1 MHYELMIYLAAVN
14 VVTFFM
20 YGIDKLKAKRSKWRI
35 SEAALLWMA
44 VIGGSIGAWLGIK
57 IWHHKTMH
65 KKFKYGVPAI
75 IILQIAALPMLLA
88 GQPRLELRSN
98 STARIVANG
107 KPMLMIGG
115 ELGNSSASTPEDV
128 KRTFAHLSKIGLN
141 TVLAPVSWEL
151 IEPQEGTFDM
161 SSLDVILTEARRN
174 GLRVVLLW
182 FGAWKNSM
190 SCYAPEWFKRDVKR
204 FPRAHTQDGKP
215 VEEASSLSKNVLE
228 ADKRAFCRI
237 MEHLRDHDAQEQTVI
252 MVQVENEIGMI
263 EVPRDYSDDATHMYR
278 TAVPQQLTAYLAKH
292 QKSLHPYLKEK
303 LQPQAKAG
311 ANWAQLFGDDIY
323 TEEIFQTWTYATYV
337 EQIAKAGREVYNLP
351 MYVNVALDSRGRKP
365 GQYPSGGP
373 LAHLIDLWHC
383 GAPSIDV
390 LGVDIYDKGIKSW
403 LEKYHLPN
411 NPLFVPEI
419 RLEDKDAMYALYAF
433 GHHGAMGFCPFSI
446 EDYPLTKS
454 NKSNDWKQMDLSQDD
469 QLNAFSSAGTSL
481 SPLVASYK
489 LLRQAEPLILERQG
503 TKDMDAVL
511 LDNGQREAE
520 IITPDGI
527 RLTIKHSYTL
537 GWEPGAKD
545 AEWPE
550 AACIILRLGK
560 EDYLVIGS
568 GVVVTYSPAESS
580 STWQKGDKRIGLAKC
595 EEVEIVDGKQR
606 IVRHLN
612 GDQTHQGRHI
622 RIPVGQFQIQHFK
635 LYRY

>member
-1 MHYELMIYLAAVN
+1 MKNLLFSLLLCILA
-14 VVTFFM
+14 M
-20 YGIDKLKAKRSKWRI
+20 
-35 SEAALLWMA
+35 
-44 VIGGSIGAWLGIK
+44 GAQ
-57 IWHHKTMH
+57 
-65 KKFKYGVPAI
+65 A
-75 IILQIAALPMLLA
+75 QR
-88 GQPRLELRSN
+88 QPRLEHRDN
-98 STARIVANG
+98 STARIVVND

-128 KRTFAHLSKIGLN
+128 KRTFSHLHKMGLN
-141 TVLAPVSWEL
+141 TVLVPVSWEL
-151 IEPQEGTFDM
+151 IEPQEGEFDM
-161 SSLDVILTEARRN
+161 GTLDVILSEARHN
-174 GLRVVLLW
+174 ELKVVLLW

-204 FPRAHTQDGKP
+204 FPRAHTSEGVP

-228 ADKRAFCRI
+228 ADKRAFCHV
-237 MEHLRDHDAQEQTVI
+237 MAYLRDHDALEQTVI

-263 EVPRDYSDDATHMYR
+263 EVPRDYSANATRLYQS
-278 TAVPQQLTAYLAKH
+278 AVPKQLTDYLKRH

-337 EQIAKAGREVYNLP
+337 EQIAKAGREIYNLP
-351 MYVNVALDSRGRKP
+351 MYVNVALNSRDRKP

-403 LEKYHLPN
+403 LAKYHLPN

-446 EDYPLTKS
+446 EDYPLTTTS
-454 NKSNDWKQMDLSQDD
+454 NANDWKQMDLSQDD
-469 QLNAFSSAGTSL
+469 QLNAFSSVGSSL
-481 SPLVASYK
+481 SPLVASYQ
-489 LLRQAEPLILERQG
+489 LLRQTEPLILERQG
-503 TKDMDAVL
+503 TKDIDAVL
-511 LDNGQREAE
+511 LDNEQREAE
-520 IITPDGI
+520 IITADGI
-527 RLTIKHSYTL
+527 RLTVKHSYSL

-550 AACIILRLGK
+550 TACIILRLGK

-568 GVVVTYSPAESS
+568 GVVVTF
-580 STWQKGDKRIGLAKC
+580 QQRIGLAKC

-606 IVRHLN
+606 IIRHLN
-612 GDQTHQGRHI
+612 GDQTHQGRHV
-622 RIPVGQFQIQHFK
+622 RIPVGAFQIQHFK

>member
-1 MHYELMIYLAAVN
+1 MKN
-14 VVTFFM
+14 FC
-20 YGIDKLKAKRSKWRI
+20 I
-35 SEAALLWMA
+35 SLLLCLL
-44 VIGGSIGAWLGIK
+44 VLGAQ
-57 IWHHKTMH
+57 
-65 KKFKYGVPAI
+65 A
-75 IILQIAALPMLLA
+75 QR
-88 GQPRLELRSN
+88 QPRLEYRGN
-98 STARIVANG
+98 STARIVVNDR
-107 KPMLMIGG
+107 PMLMIGG
-115 ELGNSSASTPEDV
+115 ELGNSSASMPEDV
-128 KRTFAHLSKIGLN
+128 KRTLSHLHKLGLN
-141 TVLAPVSWEL
+141 TVLVPVSWEL
-151 IEPQEGTFDM
+151 IEPQEGKYDM
-161 SSLDVILTEARRN
+161 GTLDAILSEASRN
-174 GLRVVLLW
+174 ELKVVLLW

-204 FPRAHTQDGKP
+204 FPRAHTSDGKP

-228 ADKRAFCRI
+228 ADKRAFCRV
-237 MEHLRDHDAQEQTVI
+237 MEYLRDHDAEKQTVI

-263 EVPRDYSDDATHMYR
+263 EVPRDYSADATRLYQS
-278 TAVPQQLTAYLAKH
+278 AVPKQLTDYLKKH
-292 QKSLHPYLKEK
+292 QASLHPYLKGK

-337 EQIAKAGREVYNLP
+337 EQIAKAGREIYNLP
-351 MYVNVALDSRGRKP
+351 MYVNVALNSRGRKP

-403 LEKYHLPN
+403 LAKYHLPN

-446 EDYPLTKS
+446 EDYPLTTTS
-454 NKSNDWKQMDLSQDD
+454 NVHDWKQMDLSKDD
-469 QLNAFSSAGTSL
+469 QLNVFSAVGTSL
-481 SPLVASYK
+481 SPLVAAYQ

-511 LDNGQREAE
+511 LDNEQREAE
-520 IITPDGI
+520 IVTPDGI

-545 AEWPE
+545 AKWPE
-550 AACIILRLGK
+550 TACIILRLGK

-568 GVVVTYSPAESS
+568 GVVLTYSPAESS
-580 STWQKGDKRIGLAKC
+580 TTWQKGDKRIGLAKC
-595 EEVEIVDGKQR
+595 EEVEIVDGNPCV
-606 IVRHLN
+606 VRHLN
-612 GDQTHQGRHI
+612 GDQTHQGRHV

>member
-1 MHYELMIYLAAVN
+1 MKN
-14 VVTFFM
+14 FC
-20 YGIDKLKAKRSKWRI
+20 I
-35 SEAALLWMA
+35 SLLLCLL
-44 VIGGSIGAWLGIK
+44 VLGAQ
-57 IWHHKTMH
+57 
-65 KKFKYGVPAI
+65 A
-75 IILQIAALPMLLA
+75 QR
-88 GQPRLELRSN
+88 QPRLEYRGN
-98 STARIVANG
+98 STARIVVNDR
-107 KPMLMIGG
+107 PMLMIGG

-128 KRTFAHLSKIGLN
+128 KRTFSHLHKMGLN
-141 TVLAPVSWEL
+141 TVLVPVSWEL
-151 IEPQEGTFDM
+151 IEPQEGEFDM
-161 SSLDVILTEARRN
+161 GTLDVILSEARHN
-174 GLRVVLLW
+174 ELKVVLLW

-204 FPRAHTQDGKP
+204 FPRAHTSEGVP

-228 ADKRAFCRI
+228 ADKRAFCHV
-237 MEHLRDHDAQEQTVI
+237 MAYLRDHDALEQTVI

-263 EVPRDYSDDATHMYR
+263 EVPRDYSADATRLYQS
-278 TAVPQQLTAYLAKH
+278 AVPKQLTDYLKRH

-337 EQIAKAGREVYNLP
+337 EQIAKAGREIYNLP
-351 MYVNVALDSRGRKP
+351 MYVNVALNSRDRKP

-403 LEKYHLPN
+403 LAKYHLPN

-446 EDYPLTKS
+446 ENYPLTTVS
-454 NKSNDWKQMDLSQDD
+454 NANDWKQMDLSQDD
-469 QLNAFSSAGTSL
+469 QLNAFSSVGSSL
-481 SPLVASYK
+481 SPLVASYR

-511 LDNGQREAE
+511 LDNEQREAE
-520 IITPDGI
+520 VITPDGI

-580 STWQKGDKRIGLAKC
+580 ATWQKGDKRIGLARC
-595 EEVEIVDGKQR
+595 EEVEMVEGKQR

-612 GDQTHQGRHI
+612 GDQTHQGRHV
-622 RIPVGQFQIQHFK
+622 RIPVGMFQMQHFK

>member
-1 MHYELMIYLAAVN
+1 MKHIL
-14 VVTFFM
+14 TT
-20 YGIDKLKAKRSKWRI
+20 
-35 SEAALLWMA
+35 LLLSLLT
-44 VIGGSIGAWLGIK
+44 VGAQ
-57 IWHHKTMH
+57 
-65 KKFKYGVPAI
+65 A
-75 IILQIAALPMLLA
+75 Q
-88 GQPRLELRSN
+88 QNPRLERCGN

-115 ELGNSSASTPEDV
+115 ELGNSSASTPDDV
-128 KRTFAHLSKIGLN
+128 KRTFSHLHQMGLN
-141 TVLAPVSWEL
+141 TVLVPLSWEL
-151 IEPQEGTFDM
+151 IEPQEGAFDM
-161 SSLDVILTEARRN
+161 SSLDTILNEARLN
-174 GLRVVLLW
+174 ELKVVLLW

-190 SCYAPEWFKRDVKR
+190 SCYAPEWFKRDLKR
-204 FPRAHTQDGKP
+204 FPRAHTPEGKP

-237 MEHLRDHDAQEQTVI
+237 MQHLRDHDAQEQTVI

-263 EVPRDYSDDATHMYR
+263 EVPRDYSADAIRMYQS
-278 TAVPQQLTAYLAKH
+278 AVPQQLTDYLKKY

-303 LQPQAKAG
+303 LQPKAQAG
-311 ANWAQLFGDDIY
+311 ANWPQLFGDDIY

-337 EQIAKAGREVYNLP
+337 EQIAKAGRDIYNLP
-351 MYVNVALDSRGRKP
+351 MYVNVALNSRDRKP

-403 LEKYHLPN
+403 LSKYHLPN

-419 RLEDKDAMYALYAF
+419 RLDDKDAMYALYAF

-446 EDYPLTKS
+446 EDYPLTTAT
-454 NKSNDWKQMDLSQDD
+454 NANDWKQMDLSQDD
-469 QLNAFSSAGTSL
+469 QLNAFSTVGSSR
-481 SPLVASYK
+481 SPLVASYR

-511 LDNGQREAE
+511 LDNEQREAE
-520 IITPDGI
+520 IVTPDGI
-527 RLTIKHSYTL
+527 RLTVKHSYTL

-545 AEWPE
+545 AVWPE
-550 AACIILRLGK
+550 MACIILRLAK

-568 GVVVTYSPAESS
+568 GVVVTFSPAESS
-580 STWQKGDKRIGLAKC
+580 ASWQKGDKRIGLAKC
-595 EEVEIVDGKQR
+595 EEVEIVDGRQQ

-622 RIPVGQFQIQHFK
+622 RIPVGAFQIQHFK

>member
-1 MHYELMIYLAAVN
+1 MTSTLKRASALAL
-14 VVTFFM
+14 FFC
-20 YGIDKLKAKRSKWRI
+20 
-35 SEAALLWMA
+35 LL
-44 VIGGSIGAWLGIK
+44 SL
-57 IWHHKTMH
+57 
-65 KKFKYGVPAI
+65 
-75 IILQIAALPMLLA
+75 ALPSSAQVRITGNGPQRCLSVNGRQMLMLA
-88 GQPRLELRSN
+88 GELSN
-98 STARIVANG
+98 SAATCKSDIDSVLPR
-107 KPMLMIGG
+107 MSRL
-115 ELGNSSASTPEDV
+115 
-128 KRTFAHLSKIGLN
+128 GLN
-141 TVLAPVSWEL
+141 TVLVPAQW
-151 IEPQEGTFDM
+151 D
-161 SSLDVILTEARRN
+161 LTEPEEGKYDFSLIDETINVARQN
-174 GLRVVLLW
+174 NLKIVFLW

-190 SCYAPEWFKRDVKR
+190 SCYAPLWFKADTKR
-204 FPRAHTQDGKP
+204 FPRAMTTAGKP
-215 VEEASSLSKNVLE
+215 LEIASAFSENILN
-228 ADKRAFCRI
+228 ADKKVFTALLRHIAEVDGD
-237 MEHLRDHDAQEQTVI
+237 EHTVVMI
-252 MVQVENEIGMI
+252 QVENEIGMI

-337 EQIAKAGREVYNLP
+337 EQIAKAGREIYNLP

-580 STWQKGDKRIGLAKC
+580 ATWQKGDKRIGLAKC

>member
-1 MHYELMIYLAAVN
+1 MKN
-14 VVTFFM
+14 FC
-20 YGIDKLKAKRSKWRI
+20 I
-35 SEAALLWMA
+35 SLLLCLL
-44 VIGGSIGAWLGIK
+44 VLGAQ
-57 IWHHKTMH
+57 
-65 KKFKYGVPAI
+65 A
-75 IILQIAALPMLLA
+75 QR
-88 GQPRLELRSN
+88 QPRLEYRGN
-98 STARIVANG
+98 STARIVVNDR
-107 KPMLMIGG
+107 PMLMIGG

-128 KRTFAHLSKIGLN
+128 KRTFSHLHKLGLN
-141 TVLAPVSWEL
+141 TVLVPVSWEL
-151 IEPQEGTFDM
+151 IEPQEGKYDM
-161 SSLDVILTEARRN
+161 GTLDAILSEASRN
-174 GLRVVLLW
+174 ELKVVLLW

-204 FPRAHTQDGKP
+204 FPRAHTSDGKP

-228 ADKRAFCRI
+228 ADKRAFCRV
-237 MEHLRDHDAQEQTVI
+237 MEYLRDHDAEKQTVI

-263 EVPRDYSDDATHMYR
+263 EVPRDYSADATRLYQS
-278 TAVPQQLTAYLAKH
+278 AVPKQLIDYLKKH
-292 QKSLHPYLKEK
+292 QASLHPYLKGK

-337 EQIAKAGREVYNLP
+337 EQIAKAGREIYNLP
-351 MYVNVALDSRGRKP
+351 MYVNVALNSRGRKP

-403 LEKYHLPN
+403 LGKYHLRN
-411 NPLFVPEI
+411 NLLFVPEI

-446 EDYPLTKS
+446 EDYPLTTTS
-454 NKSNDWKQMDLSQDD
+454 NAHDWKQMDLSKDD
-469 QLNAFSSAGTSL
+469 QLNVFSAVGTSL
-481 SPLVASYK
+481 SPLVAAYQ

-511 LDNGQREAE
+511 LDNEQREAE
-520 IITPDGI
+520 IVTPDGI

-545 AEWPE
+545 AKWPE
-550 AACIILRLGK
+550 TACIILRLGK

-580 STWQKGDKRIGLAKC
+580 TTWQKGDKRIGLAKC

-606 IVRHLN
+606 IIRYLN
-612 GDQTHQGRHI
+612 GDQTHQGRHV

>member
-1 MHYELMIYLAAVN
+1 MKNLI
-14 VVTFFM
+14 
-20 YGIDKLKAKRSKWRI
+20 I
-35 SEAALLWMA
+35 SLLLCLLTM
-44 VIGGSIGAWLGIK
+44 GAQ
-57 IWHHKTMH
+57 
-65 KKFKYGVPAI
+65 A
-75 IILQIAALPMLLA
+75 QR
-88 GQPRLELRSN
+88 QPRLEHRDN
-98 STARIVANG
+98 STARIVVNDR
-107 KPMLMIGG
+107 PMLMIGG

-128 KRTFAHLSKIGLN
+128 KRTFSHLHKMGLN
-141 TVLAPVSWEL
+141 TVLVPVSWEL
-151 IEPQEGTFDM
+151 IEPQEGEFDM
-161 SSLDVILTEARRN
+161 GTLDVILSEARRN
-174 GLRVVLLW
+174 ELKVVLLW

-190 SCYAPEWFKRDVKR
+190 SCYAPEWVKRDVNR
-204 FPRAHTQDGKP
+204 FPRAHTSEGVP

-228 ADKRAFCRI
+228 ADKRAFCHV
-237 MEHLRDHDAQEQTVI
+237 MAYLRDHDAQEQTVI

-263 EVPRDYSDDATHMYR
+263 EVPRDYSADATRLYQS
-278 TAVPQQLTAYLAKH
+278 AVPKQLTDYLKRH

-337 EQIAKAGREVYNLP
+337 EQIAKAGGEIYNLP
-351 MYVNVALDSRGRKP
+351 MYVNVALNSRDRKP

-403 LEKYHLPN
+403 LAKYHLPN

-446 EDYPLTKS
+446 EDYPLTTTS
-454 NKSNDWKQMDLSQDD
+454 NANDWKQMDLSQDD
-469 QLNAFSSAGTSL
+469 QLNAFSSVGSSL
-481 SPLVASYK
+481 SPLVASYQ
-489 LLRQAEPLILERQG
+489 LLRQTEPLILERQG

-511 LDNGQREAE
+511 LDNEQREAE
-520 IITPDGI
+520 IITADGI
-527 RLTIKHSYTL
+527 RLTVKHSYSL

-550 AACIILRLGK
+550 TACIILRLGK

-568 GVVVTYSPAESS
+568 GVVVTF
-580 STWQKGDKRIGLAKC
+580 QQRIGLAKC

-606 IVRHLN
+606 IIRHLN
-612 GDQTHQGRHI
+612 GDQTHQGRHV
-622 RIPVGQFQIQHFK
+622 RIPVGAFQIQHFK
-635 LYRY
+635 LYRYLAEKL

>member
-1 MHYELMIYLAAVN
+1 MKNLI
-14 VVTFFM
+14 
-20 YGIDKLKAKRSKWRI
+20 I
-35 SEAALLWMA
+35 SLLLCLLTM
-44 VIGGSIGAWLGIK
+44 GAQ
-57 IWHHKTMH
+57 
-65 KKFKYGVPAI
+65 A
-75 IILQIAALPMLLA
+75 QR
-88 GQPRLELRSN
+88 QPRLEHRDN
-98 STARIVANG
+98 STARIVVNDR
-107 KPMLMIGG
+107 PMLMIGG

-128 KRTFAHLSKIGLN
+128 KRTFSHLHKMGLN
-141 TVLAPVSWEL
+141 TVLVPVSWEL
-151 IEPQEGTFDM
+151 IEPQEGEFDM
-161 SSLDVILTEARRN
+161 GTLDVILSEARRN
-174 GLRVVLLW
+174 ELKVVLLW

-204 FPRAHTQDGKP
+204 FPRAHTSEGKP

-228 ADKRAFCRI
+228 ADKRAFCHV
-237 MEHLRDHDAQEQTVI
+237 MAYLRDHDALEQTVI

-263 EVPRDYSDDATHMYR
+263 EVPRDYSADATRLYQS
-278 TAVPQQLTAYLAKH
+278 AVPKQLTDYLKRH

-337 EQIAKAGREVYNLP
+337 EQIAKAGREIYNLP
-351 MYVNVALDSRGRKP
+351 MYVNVALNSRDRKP

-403 LEKYHLPN
+403 LAKYHLPN

-446 EDYPLTKS
+446 EDYPLTTTS
-454 NKSNDWKQMDLSQDD
+454 NANDWKQMDLSQDD
-469 QLNAFSSAGTSL
+469 QLNAFSSVGSSL
-481 SPLVASYK
+481 SPLVASYQ
-489 LLRQAEPLILERQG
+489 LLRQTEPLILERQG

-511 LDNGQREAE
+511 LDNEQREAE
-520 IITPDGI
+520 IVTADGI
-527 RLTIKHSYTL
+527 RLTVKHSYSL

-550 AACIILRLGK
+550 TACIILRLGK

-568 GVVVTYSPAESS
+568 GVVVTF
-580 STWQKGDKRIGLAKC
+580 QQRIGLAKC

-606 IVRHLN
+606 IIRHLN
-612 GDQTHQGRHI
+612 GDQTHQGRHV
-622 RIPVGQFQIQHFK
+622 RIPVGAFQIQHFK
-635 LYRY
+635 LYRYFAENL

>member
-1 MHYELMIYLAAVN
+1 MKN
-14 VVTFFM
+14 FC
-20 YGIDKLKAKRSKWRI
+20 I
-35 SEAALLWMA
+35 SLLLCLL
-44 VIGGSIGAWLGIK
+44 VLGAQ
-57 IWHHKTMH
+57 
-65 KKFKYGVPAI
+65 A
-75 IILQIAALPMLLA
+75 QR
-88 GQPRLELRSN
+88 QPRLEYRGN
-98 STARIVANG
+98 STARIVVNDR
-107 KPMLMIGG
+107 PMLMIGG

-128 KRTFAHLSKIGLN
+128 KRTFSHLHKLGLN
-141 TVLAPVSWEL
+141 TVLVPVSWEL
-151 IEPQEGTFDM
+151 IEPQEGKYDM
-161 SSLDVILTEARRN
+161 GTLDAILSEASRN
-174 GLRVVLLW
+174 ELKVVLLW

-204 FPRAHTQDGKP
+204 FPRAHTSEGKP

-228 ADKRAFCRI
+228 ADKRAFCRV
-237 MEHLRDHDAQEQTVI
+237 MEYLRDHDAEKQTVI

-263 EVPRDYSDDATHMYR
+263 EVPRDYSADATRLYQS
-278 TAVPQQLTAYLAKH
+278 AVPKQLTDYLKKH
-292 QKSLHPYLKEK
+292 QASLHPYLKGK

-337 EQIAKAGREVYNLP
+337 EQIAKAGREIYNLP
-351 MYVNVALDSRGRKP
+351 MYVNVALNSRGRKP

-403 LEKYHLPN
+403 LAKYHLPN

-446 EDYPLTKS
+446 EDYPLTTTS
-454 NKSNDWKQMDLSQDD
+454 NAHDWKQMDLSKDD
-469 QLNAFSSAGTSL
+469 QLNVFSAVGTSL
-481 SPLVASYK
+481 SPLVAAYQ

-511 LDNGQREAE
+511 LDNEQREAE
-520 IITPDGI
+520 IVTPDGI

-545 AEWPE
+545 AKWPE
-550 AACIILRLGK
+550 TACIILRLGK

-580 STWQKGDKRIGLAKC
+580 TTWQKGDKRIGLAKC

-606 IVRHLN
+606 IIRHLN
-612 GDQTHQGRHI
+612 GDQTHQGRHV

>member
-1 MHYELMIYLAAVN
+1 MKHIL
-14 VVTFFM
+14 TT
-20 YGIDKLKAKRSKWRI
+20 
-35 SEAALLWMA
+35 LLLSLLT
-44 VIGGSIGAWLGIK
+44 VGAQ
-57 IWHHKTMH
+57 
-65 KKFKYGVPAI
+65 A
-75 IILQIAALPMLLA
+75 Q
-88 GQPRLELRSN
+88 QNPRLERCGN

-115 ELGNSSASTPEDV
+115 ELGNSSASTPDDV
-128 KRTFAHLSKIGLN
+128 KRTFSHLHQMGLN
-141 TVLAPVSWEL
+141 TVLVPLSWEL
-151 IEPQEGTFDM
+151 IEPQEGAFDM
-161 SSLDVILTEARRN
+161 SSLDTILNEARLN
-174 GLRVVLLW
+174 ELKVVLLW

-190 SCYAPEWFKRDVKR
+190 SCYAPEWFKRDLKR
-204 FPRAHTQDGKP
+204 FPRAHTPEGKP

-237 MEHLRDHDAQEQTVI
+237 MQHLRDHDAQEQTVI

-263 EVPRDYSDDATHMYR
+263 EVPRDYSADATRMYQS
-278 TAVPQQLTAYLAKH
+278 AVPQQLTDYLKKY

-303 LQPQAKAG
+303 LQPKAQAG
-311 ANWAQLFGDDIY
+311 ANWPQLFGDDIY

-337 EQIAKAGREVYNLP
+337 EQIAKAGREIYNLP
-351 MYVNVALDSRGRKP
+351 MHVNVALNSRDRKP

-390 LGVDIYDKGIKSW
+390 LGVDIYDKGIKAW
-403 LEKYHLPN
+403 LSKYHLPN
-411 NPLFVPEI
+411 NPLFVPD
-419 RLEDKDAMYALYAF
+419 DKDAMYALYAF

-446 EDYPLTKS
+446 EDYPLTTAT
-454 NKSNDWKQMDLSQDD
+454 NANDWKQMDLSQDD
-469 QLNAFSSAGTSL
+469 QLNAFSTVGSSR
-481 SPLVASYK
+481 SPLVASYR

-503 TKDMDAVL
+503 TNDIDAVL
-511 LDNGQREAE
+511 LDNEQREAE
-520 IITPDGI
+520 IVTPDGI
-527 RLTIKHSYTL
+527 RLTVKHSYTL

-550 AACIILRLGK
+550 TACIILRLAK

-568 GVVVTYSPAESS
+568 GVVVTFSPAESS
-580 STWQKGDKRIGLAKC
+580 TKWQKGDKRIGLAKC
-595 EEVEIVDGKQR
+595 EEVEIVDGRQQ

-622 RIPVGQFQIQHFK
+622 RIPVGAFQIQHFK

>member
-1 MHYELMIYLAAVN
+1 MKRI
-14 VVTFFM
+14 TFIAFV
-20 YGIDKLKAKRSKWRI
+20 S
-35 SEAALLWMA
+35 LL
-44 VIGGSIGAWLGIK
+44 
-57 IWHHKTMH
+57 
-65 KKFKYGVPAI
+65 P
-75 IILQIAALPMLLA
+75 LLIM

-215 VEEASSLSKNVLE
+215 VEEASSLNKNVLE

-337 EQIAKAGREVYNLP
+337 EQIAKAGREIYNLP

-622 RIPVGQFQIQHFK
+622 RIPVGQYQIQHFK

>member
-1 MHYELMIYLAAVN
+1 MKRI
-14 VVTFFM
+14 TFIAFV
-20 YGIDKLKAKRSKWRI
+20 S
-35 SEAALLWMA
+35 LL
-44 VIGGSIGAWLGIK
+44 
-57 IWHHKTMH
+57 
-65 KKFKYGVPAI
+65 P
-75 IILQIAALPMLLA
+75 LLIM

-151 IEPQEGTFDM
+151 IEPQEGQFDM

-311 ANWAQLFGDDIY
+311 ADWAQLFGDDIY

-337 EQIAKAGREVYNLP
+337 EQIAKAGREIYNLP

>member
-1 MHYELMIYLAAVN
+1 MKNLI
-14 VVTFFM
+14 
-20 YGIDKLKAKRSKWRI
+20 I
-35 SEAALLWMA
+35 SLLLCLLTM
-44 VIGGSIGAWLGIK
+44 GAQ
-57 IWHHKTMH
+57 
-65 KKFKYGVPAI
+65 A
-75 IILQIAALPMLLA
+75 QR
-88 GQPRLELRSN
+88 QPRLEHRDN
-98 STARIVANG
+98 STARIVVNDR
-107 KPMLMIGG
+107 PMLMIGG

-128 KRTFAHLSKIGLN
+128 KRTFSHLHKMGLN
-141 TVLAPVSWEL
+141 TVLVPVSWEL
-151 IEPQEGTFDM
+151 IEPQEGEFDM
-161 SSLDVILTEARRN
+161 GTLDVILSEARHN
-174 GLRVVLLW
+174 ELKVLLLW

-204 FPRAHTQDGKP
+204 FPRAHTSEGVP

-228 ADKRAFCRI
+228 ADKRAFCHV
-237 MEHLRDHDAQEQTVI
+237 MAYLRDHDALEQTVI

-263 EVPRDYSDDATHMYR
+263 EVPRDYSANATRMYQS
-278 TAVPQQLTAYLAKH
+278 AVPKQLTDYLKRY

-337 EQIAKAGREVYNLP
+337 EQIAKAGREIYNLP
-351 MYVNVALDSRGRKP
+351 MYVNVALNSRDRKP

-403 LEKYHLPN
+403 LAKYHLPN

-446 EDYPLTKS
+446 EDYPLTTTS
-454 NKSNDWKQMDLSQDD
+454 NANDWKQMDLSQDD
-469 QLNAFSSAGTSL
+469 QLNAFSSVGSSL
-481 SPLVASYK
+481 SPLVASYQ
-489 LLRQAEPLILERQG
+489 LLRQTEPLILERQG

-511 LDNGQREAE
+511 LDNEQREAE
-520 IITPDGI
+520 IVTADGI
-527 RLTIKHSYTL
+527 RLTVKHSYSL

-550 AACIILRLGK
+550 TACIILRLGK

-568 GVVVTYSPAESS
+568 GVVVTF
-580 STWQKGDKRIGLAKC
+580 QQRIGLAKC

-606 IVRHLN
+606 IIRHLN
-612 GDQTHQGRHI
+612 GDQTHQGRHV
-622 RIPVGQFQIQHFK
+622 RIPVGAFQIQHFK
-635 LYRY
+635 LYRYFAENL

>member
-1 MHYELMIYLAAVN
+1 MKNLLISLLLCILA
-14 VVTFFM
+14 M
-20 YGIDKLKAKRSKWRI
+20 
-35 SEAALLWMA
+35 
-44 VIGGSIGAWLGIK
+44 GAQ
-57 IWHHKTMH
+57 
-65 KKFKYGVPAI
+65 A
-75 IILQIAALPMLLA
+75 QR
-88 GQPRLELRSN
+88 QPRLEHRDN
-98 STARIVANG
+98 STARIVVNDR
-107 KPMLMIGG
+107 PMLMIGG

-128 KRTFAHLSKIGLN
+128 KRTFSHLHKMGLN
-141 TVLAPVSWEL
+141 TVLVPVSWEL
-151 IEPQEGTFDM
+151 IEPQEGEFDM
-161 SSLDVILTEARRN
+161 GTLDVILSEARHN
-174 GLRVVLLW
+174 ELKVVLLW

-204 FPRAHTQDGKP
+204 FPRAHTSEGVP

-228 ADKRAFCRI
+228 ADKRAFCHV
-237 MEHLRDHDAQEQTVI
+237 MAYLRDHDALEQTVI

-263 EVPRDYSDDATHMYR
+263 EVPRDYSADATRMYQS
-278 TAVPQQLTAYLAKH
+278 AVPKQLTDYLKRY

-337 EQIAKAGREVYNLP
+337 EQIAKAGREIYNLP
-351 MYVNVALDSRGRKP
+351 MYVNVALNSRDRKP

-403 LEKYHLPN
+403 LAKYHLPN

-446 EDYPLTKS
+446 EDYPLTTTS
-454 NKSNDWKQMDLSQDD
+454 NANDWKQMDLSQDD
-469 QLNAFSSAGTSL
+469 QLNVFSSVGSSL
-481 SPLVASYK
+481 SPLVASYQ
-489 LLRQAEPLILERQG
+489 LLRQTEPLILERQG

-511 LDNGQREAE
+511 LDNEQREAE
-520 IITPDGI
+520 IVTADGI
-527 RLTIKHSYTL
+527 RLTVKHSYSL

-550 AACIILRLGK
+550 TACIILRLGK

-568 GVVVTYSPAESS
+568 GVVVTF
-580 STWQKGDKRIGLAKC
+580 QQRIGLAKC
-595 EEVEIVDGKQR
+595 EEVEIVDGKQH
-606 IVRHLN
+606 IIRHLN
-612 GDQTHQGRHI
+612 GDQTHQGRHV
-622 RIPVGQFQIQHFK
+622 RIPVGAFQIQHFK

>member
-1 MHYELMIYLAAVN
+1 MKRI
-14 VVTFFM
+14 TFIAFV
-20 YGIDKLKAKRSKWRI
+20 S
-35 SEAALLWMA
+35 LL
-44 VIGGSIGAWLGIK
+44 
-57 IWHHKTMH
+57 
-65 KKFKYGVPAI
+65 P
-75 IILQIAALPMLLA
+75 LLIM

-263 EVPRDYSDDATHMYR
+263 EVPRDYSDDATQMYQS
-278 TAVPQQLTAYLAKH
+278 AVPKQLTDYLTKH

-337 EQIAKAGREVYNLP
+337 EQIAKAGREIYNLP

-503 TKDMDAVL
+503 TKDMDAIL

-612 GDQTHQGRHI
+612 GDQTHQGRHV
-622 RIPVGQFQIQHFK
+622 RIPIGQYQIQHFK

>member
-1 MHYELMIYLAAVN
+1 MKN
-14 VVTFFM
+14 FC
-20 YGIDKLKAKRSKWRI
+20 I
-35 SEAALLWMA
+35 SLLLCLL
-44 VIGGSIGAWLGIK
+44 VLGAQ
-57 IWHHKTMH
+57 
-65 KKFKYGVPAI
+65 A
-75 IILQIAALPMLLA
+75 QR
-88 GQPRLELRSN
+88 QPRLEYRGN
-98 STARIVANG
+98 STARIVVNDR
-107 KPMLMIGG
+107 PMLMIGG

-128 KRTFAHLSKIGLN
+128 KRTFSHLHKLGLN
-141 TVLAPVSWEL
+141 TVLVPVSWEL
-151 IEPQEGTFDM
+151 IEPQEGKYDM
-161 SSLDVILTEARRN
+161 GTLDAILSEASRN
-174 GLRVVLLW
+174 ELKVVLLW

-204 FPRAHTQDGKP
+204 FPRAHTSDGKP

-228 ADKRAFCRI
+228 ADKRAFCRV
-237 MEHLRDHDAQEQTVI
+237 MEYLRDHDAEKQTVI

-263 EVPRDYSDDATHMYR
+263 EVPRDYSADATRLYQS
-278 TAVPQQLTAYLAKH
+278 AVPKQLTDYLKKH
-292 QKSLHPYLKEK
+292 QASLHPYLKGK
-303 LQPQAKAG
+303 LQPKAKAG

-337 EQIAKAGREVYNLP
+337 EQIAKAGREIYNLP
-351 MYVNVALDSRGRKP
+351 MYVNVALNSRGRKP

-403 LEKYHLPN
+403 LAKYHLPN

-446 EDYPLTKS
+446 EDYPLTTTS
-454 NKSNDWKQMDLSQDD
+454 NAHDWKQMDLSKDD
-469 QLNAFSSAGTSL
+469 QLNVFSAVGTSL
-481 SPLVASYK
+481 SPLVAAYQ

-511 LDNGQREAE
+511 LDNEQREAE
-520 IITPDGI
+520 IVTPDGI

-545 AEWPE
+545 AKWPE
-550 AACIILRLGK
+550 TACIILRLGK

-568 GVVVTYSPAESS
+568 GVVLTYSPAESS
-580 STWQKGDKRIGLAKC
+580 TTWQKGDKRIGLAKC

-606 IVRHLN
+606 IIRHLN
-612 GDQTHQGRHI
+612 GDQTHQGRHV

>member
-1 MHYELMIYLAAVN
+1 M
-14 VVTFFM
+14 
-20 YGIDKLKAKRSKWRI
+20 
-35 SEAALLWMA
+35 
-44 VIGGSIGAWLGIK
+44 
-57 IWHHKTMH
+57 
-65 KKFKYGVPAI
+65 
-75 IILQIAALPMLLA
+75 
-88 GQPRLELRSN
+88 
-98 STARIVANG
+98 ARIVANG
-107 KPMLMIGG
+107 KAMLMIGG

-128 KRTFAHLSKIGLN
+128 KRVFTHLHRMGLN

-151 IEPQEGTFDM
+151 IEPVEGQFDM
-161 SSLDVILTEARRN
+161 SSLNVILNEARRN
-174 GLRVVLLW
+174 ELKVVLLW

-190 SCYAPEWFKRDVKR
+190 SCYAPEWFKRDMKR
-204 FPRAHTQDGKP
+204 FPRAHTPEGKP

-228 ADKRAFCRI
+228 ADKRAFCHI
-237 MEHLRDHDAQEQTVI
+237 MEYLREHDAKEQTVI

-263 EVPRDYSDDATHMYR
+263 EVPRDYSADATKLYQG
-278 TAVPQQLTAYLAKH
+278 AVPRQLTDYLKEN

-303 LQPQAKAG
+303 LQAQFPMIQPSGKTPS
-311 ANWAQLFGDDIY
+311 WPQLFGDDLY

-337 EQIAKAGREVYNLP
+337 EQIAKAGRAIYNLP
-351 MYVNVALDSRGRKP
+351 MYVNVALNSRDRKP

-403 LEKYHLPN
+403 LDKYHLPN
-411 NPLFVPEI
+411 NPLFIPEI

-446 EDYPLTKS
+446 EDYPLYAVAKGKDMS
-454 NKSNDWKQMDLSQDD
+454 GMDLSQDD
-469 QLNAFSSAGTSL
+469 QLNAFSSSL
-481 SPLVASYK
+481 PNDEGRGEASPLVASYR

-511 LDNGQREAE
+511 LDNEQREAE

-527 RLTIKHSYTL
+527 RLTVKHSYSL

-560 EDYLVIGS
+560 EDYLAIGS
-568 GVVVTYSPAESS
+568 GVVITYTDAKAGE
-580 STWQKGDKRIGLAKC
+580 TWKQGDTRIGLAKC
-595 EEVEIVDGKQR
+595 ESVNIVDCKMH
-606 IVRHLN
+606 VKRHLN
-612 GDQTHQGRHI
+612 GDQTHQGRHV
-622 RIPVGQFQIQHFK
+622 RIPVGQFDIQHFR
-635 LYRY
+635 LYRYK

>member
-1 MHYELMIYLAAVN
+1 MRHKIISRLLDDMKNLLISLLLCILA
-14 VVTFFM
+14 M
-20 YGIDKLKAKRSKWRI
+20 
-35 SEAALLWMA
+35 
-44 VIGGSIGAWLGIK
+44 GAQ
-57 IWHHKTMH
+57 
-65 KKFKYGVPAI
+65 A
-75 IILQIAALPMLLA
+75 QR
-88 GQPRLELRSN
+88 QPRLEHRDN
-98 STARIVANG
+98 STARIVVNDR
-107 KPMLMIGG
+107 PMLMIGG

-128 KRTFAHLSKIGLN
+128 KRTFSHLHKMGLN
-141 TVLAPVSWEL
+141 TVLVPVSWEL
-151 IEPQEGTFDM
+151 IEPQEGEFDM
-161 SSLDVILTEARRN
+161 GTLDVILSEARHN
-174 GLRVVLLW
+174 ELKVVLLW

-204 FPRAHTQDGKP
+204 FPRAHTSEGVP

-228 ADKRAFCRI
+228 ADKRAFCHV
-237 MEHLRDHDAQEQTVI
+237 MAYLRDHDALEQTVI

-263 EVPRDYSDDATHMYR
+263 EVPRDYSANATRLYQS
-278 TAVPQQLTAYLAKH
+278 AVPKQLTDYLKRH

-337 EQIAKAGREVYNLP
+337 EQIAKAGREIYNLP
-351 MYVNVALDSRGRKP
+351 MYVNVALNSRDRKP

-403 LEKYHLPN
+403 LAKYHLPN

-446 EDYPLTKS
+446 EDYPLTTTS
-454 NKSNDWKQMDLSQDD
+454 NANDWKQMDLSQDD
-469 QLNAFSSAGTSL
+469 QLNAFSSVGSSL
-481 SPLVASYK
+481 SPLVASYQ
-489 LLRQAEPLILERQG
+489 LLRQTEPLILERQG

-511 LDNGQREAE
+511 LDNEQREAE
-520 IITPDGI
+520 IITADGI
-527 RLTIKHSYTL
+527 RLTVKHSYSL

-550 AACIILRLGK
+550 TACIILRLGK

-568 GVVVTYSPAESS
+568 GVVVTF
-580 STWQKGDKRIGLAKC
+580 QQRIGLAKC

-606 IVRHLN
+606 IIRHLN
-612 GDQTHQGRHI
+612 GDQTHQGRHV
-622 RIPVGQFQIQHFK
+622 RIPVGAFQIQHFK
-635 LYRY
+635 LYRYFAEDL

>member
-1 MHYELMIYLAAVN
+1 MNYELMIYLAAVN

-141 TVLAPVSWEL
+141 TVLSPVSWEL

-174 GLRVVLLW
+174 GLKVVLLW

-190 SCYAPEWFKRDVKR
+190 SCYAPEWFKRDMKR

-215 VEEASSLSKNVLE
+215 VEEASSLNKNVLE

-263 EVPRDYSDDATHMYR
+263 EVPRDYSDDATHIYR

-337 EQIAKAGREVYNLP
+337 EQIAKAGREIYNLP

-454 NKSNDWKQMDLSQDD
+454 GKSNDWKQMDLSQDD

>member
-1 MHYELMIYLAAVN
+1 MKNLLISLLLCILA
-14 VVTFFM
+14 M
-20 YGIDKLKAKRSKWRI
+20 
-35 SEAALLWMA
+35 
-44 VIGGSIGAWLGIK
+44 GAQ
-57 IWHHKTMH
+57 
-65 KKFKYGVPAI
+65 A
-75 IILQIAALPMLLA
+75 QR
-88 GQPRLELRSN
+88 QPRLEHRDN
-98 STARIVANG
+98 STARIVVNDR
-107 KPMLMIGG
+107 PMLMIGG

-128 KRTFAHLSKIGLN
+128 KRTFSHLHKMGLN
-141 TVLAPVSWEL
+141 TVLVPVSWEL
-151 IEPQEGTFDM
+151 IEPQEGEFDM
-161 SSLDVILTEARRN
+161 GTLDVILSEARHN
-174 GLRVVLLW
+174 ELKVVLLW
-182 FGAWKNSM
+182 FGVWKNSM

-204 FPRAHTQDGKP
+204 FPRAHTSEGVP

-228 ADKRAFCRI
+228 ADKRAFCHV
-237 MEHLRDHDAQEQTVI
+237 MAYLRDHDALEQTVI

-263 EVPRDYSDDATHMYR
+263 EVPRDYSADATRLYQS
-278 TAVPQQLTAYLAKH
+278 AVPKQLTDYLKRY

-337 EQIAKAGREVYNLP
+337 EQIAKAGREIYNLP
-351 MYVNVALDSRGRKP
+351 MYVNVALNSRDRKP

-403 LEKYHLPN
+403 LAKYHLPN

-446 EDYPLTKS
+446 EDYPLTTTS
-454 NKSNDWKQMDLSQDD
+454 NANDWKQMDLSQDD
-469 QLNAFSSAGTSL
+469 QLNVFSSVGSSL
-481 SPLVASYK
+481 SPLVASYQ
-489 LLRQAEPLILERQG
+489 LLRQTEPLILERQG

-511 LDNGQREAE
+511 LDNEQREAE
-520 IITPDGI
+520 IVTADGI
-527 RLTIKHSYTL
+527 RLTVKHSYSL

-550 AACIILRLGK
+550 TACIILRLGK

-568 GVVVTYSPAESS
+568 GVVVTF
-580 STWQKGDKRIGLAKC
+580 QQRIGLAKC
-595 EEVEIVDGKQR
+595 EEVEIVDGKQH
-606 IVRHLN
+606 IIRHLN
-612 GDQTHQGRHI
+612 GDQTHQGRHV
-622 RIPVGQFQIQHFK
+622 RIPVGAFQIQHFK

>member
-1 MHYELMIYLAAVN
+1 MKNLI
-14 VVTFFM
+14 
-20 YGIDKLKAKRSKWRI
+20 I
-35 SEAALLWMA
+35 SLLLCLLTM
-44 VIGGSIGAWLGIK
+44 GAQ
-57 IWHHKTMH
+57 
-65 KKFKYGVPAI
+65 A
-75 IILQIAALPMLLA
+75 QR
-88 GQPRLELRSN
+88 QPRLEHRDN
-98 STARIVANG
+98 STARIVVNDR
-107 KPMLMIGG
+107 PMLMIGG

-128 KRTFAHLSKIGLN
+128 KRTFSHLHKMGLN
-141 TVLAPVSWEL
+141 TVLVPVSWEL
-151 IEPQEGTFDM
+151 IEPQEGEFDM
-161 SSLDVILTEARRN
+161 GTLDVILSEARHN
-174 GLRVVLLW
+174 ELKVVLLW

-204 FPRAHTQDGKP
+204 FPRAHTSEGVP

-228 ADKRAFCRI
+228 ADKRAFCRV
-237 MEHLRDHDAQEQTVI
+237 MAYLRDHDALEQTVI

-263 EVPRDYSDDATHMYR
+263 EVPRDYSADATRLYQS
-278 TAVPQQLTAYLAKH
+278 AVPKQLTDYLKRH

-337 EQIAKAGREVYNLP
+337 EQIAKAGREIYNLP
-351 MYVNVALDSRGRKP
+351 MYVNVALNSRDRKP

-403 LEKYHLPN
+403 LAKYHLPN

-446 EDYPLTKS
+446 EDYPLTTTS
-454 NKSNDWKQMDLSQDD
+454 NANDWKQMDLSQDD
-469 QLNAFSSAGTSL
+469 QLNAFSSVGSSL
-481 SPLVASYK
+481 SPLVASYQ
-489 LLRQAEPLILERQG
+489 LLRQTEPLILERQG

-511 LDNGQREAE
+511 LDNEQREAE
-520 IITPDGI
+520 IITADGI
-527 RLTIKHSYTL
+527 RLTVKHSYSL

-550 AACIILRLGK
+550 TACIILRLGK

-568 GVVVTYSPAESS
+568 GVVVTF
-580 STWQKGDKRIGLAKC
+580 QQRIGLAKC

-606 IVRHLN
+606 IIRHLN
-612 GDQTHQGRHI
+612 GDQTHQGRHV
-622 RIPVGQFQIQHFK
+622 RIPVGAFQIQHFK
-635 LYRY
+635 LYRYFAENL

>member
-1 MHYELMIYLAAVN
+1 MKN
-14 VVTFFM
+14 FC
-20 YGIDKLKAKRSKWRI
+20 I
-35 SEAALLWMA
+35 SLLLCLL
-44 VIGGSIGAWLGIK
+44 VLG
-57 IWHHKTMH
+57 
-65 KKFKYGVPAI
+65 VQA
-75 IILQIAALPMLLA
+75 QR
-88 GQPRLELRSN
+88 QPRLEYRGN
-98 STARIVANG
+98 STARIVVNDR
-107 KPMLMIGG
+107 PMLMIGG

-128 KRTFAHLSKIGLN
+128 KRTFSHLHKLGLN
-141 TVLAPVSWEL
+141 TVLVPVSWEL
-151 IEPQEGTFDM
+151 IEPQEGKYDM
-161 SSLDVILTEARRN
+161 GTLDAILSEASRN
-174 GLRVVLLW
+174 ELKVVLLW

-204 FPRAHTQDGKP
+204 FPRAHTSDGKP

-228 ADKRAFCRI
+228 ADKRAFCRV
-237 MEHLRDHDAQEQTVI
+237 MEYLRDHDAEKQTVI

-263 EVPRDYSDDATHMYR
+263 EVPRDYSADATRLYQS
-278 TAVPQQLTAYLAKH
+278 AVPKQLTDYLKKH
-292 QKSLHPYLKEK
+292 QASLHPYLKGK

-337 EQIAKAGREVYNLP
+337 EQIAKAGREIYNLP
-351 MYVNVALDSRGRKP
+351 MYVNVALNSRGRKP

-403 LEKYHLPN
+403 LAKYHLPN

-446 EDYPLTKS
+446 EDYPLTTTS
-454 NKSNDWKQMDLSQDD
+454 NAHDWKQMDLSKDD
-469 QLNAFSSAGTSL
+469 QLNVFSAVGTSL
-481 SPLVASYK
+481 SPLVAAYQ

-511 LDNGQREAE
+511 LDNEQREAE
-520 IITPDGI
+520 IVTPDGI

-545 AEWPE
+545 AKWPE
-550 AACIILRLGK
+550 TACIILRLGK

-568 GVVVTYSPAESS
+568 GVVLTYSPAESS
-580 STWQKGDKRIGLAKC
+580 TTWQKGDKRIGLAKC

-606 IVRHLN
+606 IIRHLN
-612 GDQTHQGRHI
+612 GDQTHQGRHV

>member
-1 MHYELMIYLAAVN
+1 MKNLI
-14 VVTFFM
+14 
-20 YGIDKLKAKRSKWRI
+20 I
-35 SEAALLWMA
+35 SLLLCLLTM
-44 VIGGSIGAWLGIK
+44 GAQAQL
-57 IWHHKTMH
+57 
-65 KKFKYGVPAI
+65 
-75 IILQIAALPMLLA
+75 
-88 GQPRLELRSN
+88 QPRLEHRDN
-98 STARIVANG
+98 STARIVVNDR
-107 KPMLMIGG
+107 PMLMIGG
-115 ELGNSSASTPEDV
+115 ELGNSSASMPEDV
-128 KRTFAHLSKIGLN
+128 KRTFSHLHKMGLN
-141 TVLAPVSWEL
+141 TVLVPVSWEL
-151 IEPQEGTFDM
+151 IEPQEGEFDM
-161 SSLDVILTEARRN
+161 GTLNVILSEARCN
-174 GLRVVLLW
+174 ELKVVLLW

-204 FPRAHTQDGKP
+204 FPRAHTSEGVP

-228 ADKRAFCRI
+228 ADKRAFCHV
-237 MEHLRDHDAQEQTVI
+237 MAYLRDHDAQEQTVI

-263 EVPRDYSDDATHMYR
+263 EVPRDYSADATRLYQS
-278 TAVPQQLTAYLAKH
+278 AVPKQLTDYLKRH

-337 EQIAKAGREVYNLP
+337 EQIAKAGREFYNLP
-351 MYVNVALDSRGRKP
+351 MYVNVALNSRDRKP

-403 LEKYHLPN
+403 LAKYHLPN

-446 EDYPLTKS
+446 EDYPLTTTS
-454 NKSNDWKQMDLSQDD
+454 NANDWKQMDLSQDD
-469 QLNAFSSAGTSL
+469 QLNAFSSVGSSL
-481 SPLVASYK
+481 SPLVASYQ
-489 LLRQAEPLILERQG
+489 LLRQIEPLILERQG

-511 LDNGQREAE
+511 LDNEQREAE
-520 IITPDGI
+520 IITADGI
-527 RLTIKHSYTL
+527 RLTVKHSYSL

-550 AACIILRLGK
+550 TACIILRLGK

-568 GVVVTYSPAESS
+568 GVVVTF
-580 STWQKGDKRIGLAKC
+580 QQRIGLAKC

-606 IVRHLN
+606 IIRHLN
-612 GDQTHQGRHI
+612 GDQTHQGRHV
-622 RIPVGQFQIQHFK
+622 RIPVGTFQIQHFK
-635 LYRY
+635 LYRYFAENL

>member
-1 MHYELMIYLAAVN
+1 MKNLLISLLLCILA
-14 VVTFFM
+14 M
-20 YGIDKLKAKRSKWRI
+20 
-35 SEAALLWMA
+35 
-44 VIGGSIGAWLGIK
+44 GAQ
-57 IWHHKTMH
+57 
-65 KKFKYGVPAI
+65 A
-75 IILQIAALPMLLA
+75 QR
-88 GQPRLELRSN
+88 QPRLEHRDN
-98 STARIVANG
+98 STARIVVNDR
-107 KPMLMIGG
+107 PMLMIGG

-128 KRTFAHLSKIGLN
+128 KRTFSHLHKMGLN
-141 TVLAPVSWEL
+141 TVLVPVSWEL
-151 IEPQEGTFDM
+151 IEPQEGEFDM
-161 SSLDVILTEARRN
+161 GTLDVILSEARHN
-174 GLRVVLLW
+174 ELKVVLLW

-204 FPRAHTQDGKP
+204 FPRAHTSEGVP

-228 ADKRAFCRI
+228 ADKRAFCHV
-237 MEHLRDHDAQEQTVI
+237 MAYLRDHDALEQTVI

-263 EVPRDYSDDATHMYR
+263 EVPRDYSADATRMYQS
-278 TAVPQQLTAYLAKH
+278 AVPKQLTDYLKTY

-337 EQIAKAGREVYNLP
+337 EQIAKAGREIYNLP
-351 MYVNVALDSRGRKP
+351 MYVNVALNSRDQKP

-403 LEKYHLPN
+403 LAKYHLPN

-446 EDYPLTKS
+446 EDYPLTTTS
-454 NKSNDWKQMDLSQDD
+454 NANDWKQMDLSQDD
-469 QLNAFSSAGTSL
+469 QLNAFSSVGSSL
-481 SPLVASYK
+481 SPLVASYQ
-489 LLRQAEPLILERQG
+489 LLRQTEPLILERQG

-511 LDNGQREAE
+511 LDNEQREAE
-520 IITPDGI
+520 IVTADGI
-527 RLTIKHSYTL
+527 RLTVKHSYSL
-537 GWEPGAKD
+537 GWEPGAKG

-550 AACIILRLGK
+550 TACIILRLGK

-568 GVVVTYSPAESS
+568 GVVVTF
-580 STWQKGDKRIGLAKC
+580 QQRIGLAKC

-606 IVRHLN
+606 IIRHLN
-612 GDQTHQGRHI
+612 GDQTHQGRHV
-622 RIPVGQFQIQHFK
+622 RIPVGAFQIQHFK